1 MIYEWRIAGSE
12 QCHLT
17 TVHASN
23 RTVERFR
30 IMLRALVIDD
40 EAPARQEMKYL
51 LDQTNRVQVCGEAS
65 NVYEAIRL
73 IKTVPVDVLF
83 LDISMP
89 GVSGIQLAESL
100 RTHPNPPLIVFVT
113 AYSAYALEAFEVNA
127 IDYLVKPVNT
137 DRLNTAIDK
146 AIGLRRESSS
156 EVGEKPQRI
165 PVSKGE
171 KHVLLDVYDIV
182 YIMAKDDYTILHTN
196 DDHYLST
203 TALITFEE
211 QLADHR
217 FFRTHRKYL
226 VNLDWVLSIDHAPG
240 AVLTLSL
247 KDKASSKIPVARR
260 RVGELKHI
268 LEL

>member
-1 MIYEWRIAGSE
+1 
-12 QCHLT
+12 
-17 TVHASN
+17 
-23 RTVERFR
+23 
-30 IMLRALVIDD
+30 MLRALIIDD

-51 LDQTNRVQVCGEAS
+51 LEQTNRVQVCGEAS

-73 IKTVPVDVLF
+73 IKTIPVDVLF

-100 RTHPNPPLIVFVT
+100 RTHPNPPLIIFVT

-137 DRLNTAIDK
+137 DRLNTAIEK
-146 AIGLRRESSS
+146 AIGLRRETAL
-156 EVGEKPQRI
+156 EAGEKPQRI
-165 PVSKGE
+165 PVSKGD
-171 KHVLLDVYDIV
+171 KQMLLDTYDIV
-182 YIMAKDDYTILHTN
+182 YIMAKDDYTVLFTN
-196 DDHYLST
+196 EDSYLST
-203 TALITFEE
+203 TSLIAFEE
-211 QLADHR
+211 QLRAHR

-240 AVLTLSL
+240 AVLTLTL
-247 KDKASSKIPVARR
+247 KDNAASKIPVARR

-268 LEL
+268 LSL